1 MNKKIVLGPDDDPS
15 LQIYADLGN
24 NVILLRT
31 MRKWTQVDLS
41 EHSGVS
47 RATICLIEAGRGD
60 PTMGTVI
67 SLAKALGVTPRHL
80 FDRSEQCSAL
90 YP

>member
-31 MRKWTQVDLS
+31 MRKWTQAHLS

-60 PTMGTVI
+60 PTIGTVI
-67 SLAKALGVTPRHL
+67 SLAKALGVTPHHL
-80 FDRSEQCSAL
+80 FDR
-90 YP
+90 